1 MRHNFIGGDW
11 IAAVGGETY
20 SKVNPWRPTE
30 AIGEFAASGAADVE
44 AAVAAAEEAFA
55 TWSRLPLATRG
66 SYLVAA
72 AASLEQRVET
82 IGNASG

>member
-30 AIGEFAASGAADVE
+30 AIGEFAASRTADVE

-55 TWSRLPLATRG
+55 SWSRLPLA
-66 SYLVAA
+66 
-72 AASLEQRVET
+72 RVYVDP
-82 IGNASG
+82 